1 MKRFRITLLAICL
14 ILAWLGY
21 SDISLMLRNRQP
33 LEITLEQLEK
43 TGAPREWLTVTG
55 GTQDL
60 LQAINMS
67 GSMEIDAFLVPL
79 KSAPDSP
86 EAKVWFETRDPKTIE
101 ALKTYYFILD
111 SDAGR
116 ARFVADNQE
125 LFRGRRPLTGMTA
138 DSLVA
143 DSNRH
148 KLSKLLQEMN
158 IPVSDQTLFIS
169 EGKEP
174 VRWRGLF
181 FAAIAA
187 IGIAKIFIS
196 FARQG
201 NDRA

>member
-101 ALKTYYFILD
+101 VLKTYYFILD